1 MADLLLALDV
11 KGKEKAVAVAEACAG
26 EIDAIKIG

>member
-11 KGKEKAVAVAEACAG
+11 KGKEKAVEVAG
-26 EIDAIKIG
+26 FIMMKTLKITK